1 MMMDKDTSAIL
12 SCTAVLSVLVALTT
26 MVVGAYLGTVT
37 MVEIVSVVGIS
48 LMVISVVEY
57 VALMEEN
64 EKNRLKRI
72 FG

>member
-12 SCTAVLSVLVALTT
+12 SCTAVLSVLVALTM